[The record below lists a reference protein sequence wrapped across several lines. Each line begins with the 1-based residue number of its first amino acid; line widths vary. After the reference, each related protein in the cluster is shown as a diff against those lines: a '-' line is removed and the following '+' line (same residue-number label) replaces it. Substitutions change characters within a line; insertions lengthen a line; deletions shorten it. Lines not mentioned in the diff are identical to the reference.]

1 MARYRDA
8 KCRLCRRE
16 GMKLFLKGA
25 RCFTDK
31 CAIER
36 RNYPPGQH
44 GLNRGKLTPFGV
56 QLREKQK
63 AKRIYGVLESQFR
76 TYFQWAEAQKGVT
89 GENLLRLLELRL
101 DNVVHRLG
109 FAASRREGRQMV
121 AHGHF
126 QVNGRKV
133 SVPSYLVK
141 VGDVVQLRSTSKLGA
156 RLDDNLNAGRGQ
168 VPQWLEVD
176 PNEKK
181 GTVRSLPLRDDIQI
195 PVAERLIV
203 EPFEKGYALTVGNSL
218 RRTLLSIVPGAAV
231 SWVKID
237 GVRNVDARI
246 PGVTESTID
255 VLLNIRKLTVQ
266 VPSGEPKVLRLEVTG
281 PKAVTGADVP
291 ETEVEIV
298 NPEVPLFT
306 LESATTVV
314 MDLGVGV
321 GRGYEAADR
330 KTSPPPA
337 EINGRAVWGG
347 R

>member
-44 GLNRGKLTPFGV
+44 GLNRGKLTAFGV

-63 AKRIYGVLESQFR
+63 AKRIYGVLEMQFR
-76 TYFQWAEAQKGVT
+76 RYFHGAEREKGIT
-89 GENLLRLLELRL
+89 GENLLKQLERRL

-141 VGDVVQLRSTSKLGA
+141 VGDVVQLRSTSKMQA
-156 RLDDNLNAGRGQ
+156 RLDENMSAGRGQ
-168 VPQWLEVD
+168 VPQWLELD

-181 GTVRSLPLRDDIQI
+181 GVVRSLPLREDIQI
-195 PVAERLIV
+195 PVSEQLIV
-203 EPFEKGYALTVGNSL
+203 ELYSK
-218 RRTLLSIVPGAAV
+218 
-231 SWVKID
+231 
-237 GVRNVDARI
+237 
-246 PGVTESTID
+246 
-255 VLLNIRKLTVQ
+255 
-266 VPSGEPKVLRLEVTG
+266 
-281 PKAVTGADVP
+281 
-291 ETEVEIV
+291 
-298 NPEVPLFT
+298 
-306 LESATTVV
+306 
-314 MDLGVGV
+314 
-321 GRGYEAADR
+321 
-330 KTSPPPA
+330 
-337 EINGRAVWGG
+337 
-347 R
+347 